1 MGAHKDSSLIS
12 RLEIVETGRRRR
24 WSEAAKLRIVE
35 KSDNGHRQVSAT
47 ARRNA
52 ISRTLLMSWRRA
64 RDEGRLGFDGPVFFT
79 PVAVAPDLPITQA
92 APVPA
97 PAAAAPAKRG
107 RRGGRIEIGLS
118 NGRRITVG
126 PDADLAAV
134 ARLADALDPP

>member
-12 RLEIVETGRRRR
+12 RLELVETGRRRR
-24 WSEAAKLRIVE
+24 WSEAEKLRIVE
-35 KSDNGHRQVSAT
+35 ESDIGHRQVSAT
-47 ARRNA
+47 ARRNG

-79 PVAVAPDLPITQA
+79 PVTVAPDPPITQA
-92 APVPA
+92 APV

>member
-1 MGAHKDSSLIS
+1 MTS

-24 WSEAAKLRIVE
+24 WSEAEKLRIVE
-35 KSDNGHRQVSAT
+35 ESDSGHRQVSAT
-47 ARRNA
+47 ARRNE

-79 PVAVAPDLPITQA
+79 PVTVAPDLPIARA

>member
-24 WSEAAKLRIVE
+24 WSDAEKLRIVE
-35 KSDNGHRQVSAT
+35 ESDFGHRQVSAT
-47 ARRNA
+47 ARRNG

-79 PVAVAPDLPITQA
+79 PLTVAPDPQITQA
-92 APVPA
+92 ASAPSPA
-97 PAAAAPAKRG
+97 AKRG
-107 RRGGRIEIGLS
+107 RRGGRIEIELG

-134 ARLADALDPP
+134 ARLADALDPR